1 MSFKDLNKEQKQL
14 VVLAVMA
21 VVVVVALG
29 NQLVLGPAKENAAN
43 ADKMISEKGKE
54 KTLGIRMLNRDPNIQ
69 ENLGN
74 KAVDLLTEQAEG
86 RIPPRIGKEF
96 WAQKRLTDIGYNLG
110 MSLTVSEH
118 GALRHIP
125 LQEKGDLEPGDVSFW
140 VPYAVE
146 INTQA
151 GYNDLLSFIHQVHE
165 QEPYAS
171 LARLQIAASEK
182 DPLRHDIL
190 MIYEWPTPRFE
201 EDVDMLTGYA
211 EAME

>member
-1 MSFKDLNKEQKQL
+1 MSFSDLNKEQKQL

-29 NQLVLGPAKENAAN
+29 NQLILGPAKEKAEN
-43 ADKMISEKGKE
+43 ADRMIQDKGKE
-54 KTLGIRMLNRDPNIQ
+54 KTLGIRMLNRDPGIQ
-69 ENLGN
+69 EGLGSMAN
-74 KAVDLLTEQAEG
+74 DLLAERAEG
-86 RIPPRIGKEF
+86 RIPPKIGKEF

-118 GALRHIP
+118 GTLRHIP

-140 VPYAVE
+140 VPYSIE
-146 INTQA
+146 ITTRA
-151 GYNDLLSFIHQVHE
+151 GYKELMAFIRQVHD

-171 LARLQIAASEK
+171 LARLQVAASEK

-201 EDVDMLTGYA
+201 EDIDMLKGYA
-211 EAME
+211 EASP